1 MMQKSVRLKL
11 SFLMFMEYFIWGA
24 WYVTMGTYLFANLD
38 ASAVQVGS
46 SYANLAIAA
55 IISPFFVGLIAD
67 RYFEAQKIIGVLHIA
82 GAIVLYYVSTV
93 TDFNEFWWLIL
104 LYTILYMPTMALAN
118 SISFHQ
124 IKDGGKEF
132 PMIRVFG
139 TLGWIAAGLLIGF
152 TGLESSVLTFQIAA
166 IGSLILGVFSFLLP
180 RTPVKEKVNTSLSSI
195 LGLDAL
201 VLFKSRSFVVFF
213 LASIAVCIPLSF
225 YYSFAN
231 PFLNDIGM
239 ENSAAKMTLGQISE
253 FAFMLLIP
261 LLFRKLGVKKII
273 MIGILAW
280 ILRYLMFAFGNIG
293 ANVWMLYM
301 GIALHGI
308 CYDFFFVT
316 GQIYTDKKAGKFIKS
331 SAQGMLTFATYG
343 VGMLIGSYLSGILT
357 EEFVA
362 PSTSSFSYDWNMVW
376 IVPCIISV
384 LILLLFTLFF
394 KQNKTKELPV
404 TDKILLKEP
413 LI

>member
-1 MMQKSVRLKL
+1 MKSSIRVKL
-11 SFLMFMEYFIWGA
+11 SLLMFLEYFIWGA

-38 ASAVQVGS
+38 ASAIQVGS

-67 RYFEAQKIIGVLHIA
+67 RYFEAQKVIGVLHIA
-82 GAIVLYYVSTV
+82 GAIVLYYLSTV
-93 TDFNEFWWLIL
+93 LEFNEFWWLIL

-124 IKDGGKEF
+124 VKDGGKEF
-132 PMIRVFG
+132 PVIRVFG
-139 TLGWIAAGLLIGF
+139 TLGWIVAGLLIGF

-166 IGSLILGVFSFLLP
+166 IGSLILGVFSFFLP
-180 RTPVKEKVNTSLSSI
+180 RTPVKDEKNASLSSI

-201 VLFKSRSFVVFF
+201 VLFKSRSFIVFF

-239 ENSAAKMTLGQISE
+239 ENAAGKMTIGQISE
-253 FAFMLLIP
+253 FVFMLLIP
-261 LLFRKLGVKKII
+261 LLFRSLGVKRII
-273 MIGILAW
+273 MIGIFAW
-280 ILRYLMFAFGNIG
+280 ILRYLLFAYGNIG
-293 ANVWMLYM
+293 ANVWMLYI

-316 GQIYTDKKAGKFIKS
+316 GQIYTDNKAGKFIKS

-357 EEFVA
+357 DKFVA
-362 PSTSSFSYDWNMVW
+362 PATSTFSYDWHMVW
-376 IVPCIISV
+376 IVPSMISV
-384 LILLLFTLFF
+384 LILVVFALFF
-394 KQNKTKELPV
+394 KEVKTNKIPVADKTK
-404 TDKILLKEP
+404 
-413 LI
+413 

>member
-1 MMQKSVRLKL
+1 MQKSVRLKL

>member
-1 MMQKSVRLKL
+1 MQKSVRFKL
-11 SFLMFMEYFIWGA
+11 SFLMFLEYFIWGA

-38 ASAVQVGS
+38 ASAVEVGS
-46 SYANLAIAA
+46 SYANLAISA
-55 IISPFFVGLIAD
+55 IVSPFFVGLIAD
-67 RYFEAQKIIGVLHIA
+67 RYFEAQKIIGVLHIL

-93 TDFNEFWWLIL
+93 TKFNEFWWLIL
-104 LYTILYMPTMALAN
+104 LYTVLYMPTMALAN

-139 TLGWIAAGLLIGF
+139 TLGWITAGLLIGF

-166 IGSLILGVFSFLLP
+166 IGSLILGIFSFFLP
-180 RTPVKEKVNTSLSSI
+180 KTPTKDKIKTTLASI
-195 LGLDAL
+195 LGFDAL
-201 VLFKSRSFVVFF
+201 VLFTSRSFVVFF

-231 PFLNDIGM
+231 SFLNDIGM
-239 ENSAAKMTLGQISE
+239 DNAAGKMTIGQISE
-253 FAFMLLIP
+253 FVFMLLIP
-261 LLFRKLGVKKII
+261 LLFRKFGVKKII
-273 MIGILAW
+273 MIGIFAW
-280 ILRYLMFAFGNIG
+280 VLRYLMFAFGDIG
-293 ANVWMLYM
+293 ANVWMLYL
-301 GIALHGI
+301 GIALHGV

-316 GQIYTDKKAGKFIKS
+316 GQIYTDNKAGKFIKS

-343 VGMLIGSYLSGILT
+343 VGMLIGSYLSGVLT

-362 PSTSSFSYDWNMVW
+362 HSTSTFSYDWNLVW

-384 LILLLFTLFF
+384 LILLVFALFF
-394 KQNKTKELPV
+394 KEKNAKALPV
-404 TDKILLKEP
+404 CDKIL
-413 LI
+413 

>member
-1 MMQKSVRLKL
+1 MKPSIRIQL
-11 SFLMFMEYFIWGA
+11 SLLMFLEYFIWGA

-55 IISPFFVGLIAD
+55 IVSPFFVGLIAD
-67 RYFEAQKIIGVLHIA
+67 RYFEAQKVMGALHIA
-82 GAIVLYYVSTV
+82 GAIVLYYISMVV
-93 TDFNEFWWLIL
+93 EFNEFWWSIL
-104 LYTILYMPTMALAN
+104 LYTVLYMPTMALAN

-139 TLGWIAAGLLIGF
+139 TLGWIVAGLLIGF
-152 TGLESSVLTFQIAA
+152 AGLESSVLTFQTAA
-166 IGSLILGVFSFLLP
+166 LGSLVLGIFSFFLP
-180 RTPVKEKVNTSLSSI
+180 RTPVKDEKNASLSSI
-195 LGLDAL
+195 LGLDAF
-201 VLFKSRSFVVFF
+201 VLFKSRSFIVFF

-239 ENSAAKMTLGQISE
+239 ENAAGKMTIGQVSE
-253 FAFMLLIP
+253 FVFMLLIP
-261 LLFRKLGVKKII
+261 LLFRKLGVKRII
-273 MIGILAW
+273 MIGIFAW
-280 ILRYLMFAFGNIG
+280 ILRYLLFAYGDVG
-293 ANVWMLYM
+293 ANIWMLYM
-301 GIALHGI
+301 GIALHGV

-316 GQIYTDKKAGKFIKS
+316 GQIYTDNKAGKFIKS

-357 EEFVA
+357 EKFVA
-362 PSTSSFSYDWNMVW
+362 PAASPFSYDWHMVW
-376 IVPCIISV
+376 IVPSMISIF
-384 LILLLFTLFF
+384 ILVVFALFF
-394 KQNKTKELPV
+394 KEGKTKKS
-404 TDKILLKEP
+404 TDGR
-413 LI
+413 